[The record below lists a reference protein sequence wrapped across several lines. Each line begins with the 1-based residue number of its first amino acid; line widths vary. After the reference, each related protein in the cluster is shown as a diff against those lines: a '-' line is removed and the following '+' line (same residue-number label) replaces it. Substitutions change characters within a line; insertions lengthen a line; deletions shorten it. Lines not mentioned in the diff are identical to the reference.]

1 MIKVLVV
8 EDSLTMQSMLVEI
21 LSSDPGIKVVG
32 TANNGKEAISQANA
46 LKPDVITMDIRMPIM
61 DGFEATRRIMHECP
75 TRIIVVSA
83 SIDSPDLNIS
93 FNAIKAGALEIV
105 EKPRGNAE
113 NFESIRE
120 RLVNLVKV
128 MSEVKVVRR
137 RAHAAPSAAGSSSTM
152 PALGAAGP
160 ARALSGIIPAVKD
173 PSTQPLPHPAN
184 VSGMRP
190 ASATGIFSR
199 VSTPA
204 ILAIGSSTGGPAA
217 LSVMFKGLPK
227 TLPVP
232 VVVVQHISKGFTRG
246 LVDWLQ
252 TECAL
257 PIKIAQQDE
266 RIFPGEIYFAPDNQH
281 LVLHRRGLLGL
292 TQSAPVSFVRP
303 SVTVLFESV
312 AKHYSN
318 QAIAVILTGMGDDGA
333 TGIRTIRDAGGT
345 TLGQDEASCV
355 VYGMPKAA
363 AELGGLS
370 HVVPLPD
377 IASRVVALCQRETPA
392 R

>member
-21 LSSDPGIKVVG
+21 LSTDPGIKVVG
-32 TANNGKEAISQANA
+32 TATNGKDAIAQAHA
-46 LKPDVITMDIRMPIM
+46 LKPDVVTMDIRMPIM

-113 NFESIRE
+113 NFDSIRG
-120 RLVNLVKV
+120 RLVDLVKV

-137 RAHAAPSAAGSSSTM
+137 RAHAAPGAAGSSSAL
-152 PALGAAGP
+152 PALGA
-160 ARALSGIIPAVKD
+160 SGIIPAVKD
-173 PSTQPLPHPAN
+173 PATLPQQAN
-184 VSGMRP
+184 IAGLHRGSSSG
-190 ASATGIFSR
+190 TFSR
-199 VSTPA
+199 VNTPA

-217 LSVMFKGLPK
+217 LNVVFKSLPK
-227 TLPVP
+227 TLSVP
-232 VVVVQHISKGFTRG
+232 IVVVQHISKGFTRG

-266 RIFPGEIYFAPDNQH
+266 RIFPGEIYFAPDNVH
-281 LVLHRRGLLGL
+281 LILNRRGLLGL
-292 TQSAPVSFVRP
+292 TQTAPVSFVRP

-333 TGIRTIRDAGGT
+333 TGIRMIRDAGGT

-363 AELGGLS
+363 AELNALS

-377 IASRVVALCQRETPA
+377 IASRVVALCQREAPA